1 MDNKKIL
8 ENKITLDSRE
18 VAKMLEKEHKN
29 LLRDIT
35 RYSNYFNGSK
45 INLVEYFQ
53 KNHYIIKYG

>member
-18 VAKMLEKEHKN
+18 VAKMLEKEHSN
-29 LLRDIT
+29 LLKDII
-35 RYSNYFNGSK
+35 RYAGYFNEVE

>member
-1 MDNKKIL
+1 MVKSEIKKMA
-8 ENKITLDSRE
+8 TLDSRE